1 MGWFGRKSQTDA
13 APSGRQT
20 IRFDNDRKFLSIP
33 AMRYFGQYCQS
44 CNDRYVLTWRDST
57 DDGSQ
62 GGARQSGPGRY
73 LLLDDER
80 IVVDGRLER
89 PNDGKV
95 SDAGTFILNDWHFFS
110 SELSGTFCAFRPDGA
125 PIVRQRFEANL
136 YNNGLSSDGRYAC
149 CQTCN
154 SGSETDSSVLTIFDL
169 SAEKEVSRFMPESGW
184 ANGYDFSKPGLI
196 TLEYPDKAAVSYS
209 LTGEFVDRGRWIEDG
224 LSRGD
229 LMVIGQAARDA
240 PDPLSVE
247 LANRLIRACD
257 VGLRDKM
264 WRDPQWQAQGLRVK
278 AECFDRSNR
287 LPEALRCYQ
296 QALAANPKVG
306 VKRRA
311 QQIEKLLKTSN

>member
-1 MGWFGRKSQTDA
+1 LGWFGRKSQTDA

-33 AMRYFGQYCQS
+33 ALGYFGQYCRS
-44 CNDRYVLTWRDST
+44 GNDRYVLTWRDST

-80 IVVDGRLER
+80 IIVDGRLDR

-136 YNNGLSSDGRYAC
+136 YNNGLSRDGRYAC

-184 ANGYDFSKPGLI
+184 AIRRDQLKSLDAFAGVLLHEIAHARSGCDDVTREFENELTELLGVAAA
-196 TLEYPDKAAVSYS
+196 AAVSAPRK
-209 LTGEFVDRGRWIEDG
+209 GERKRSF
-224 LSRGD
+224 
-229 LMVIGQAARDA
+229 
-240 PDPLSVE
+240 
-247 LANRLIRACD
+247 
-257 VGLRDKM
+257 
-264 WRDPQWQAQGLRVK
+264 WQR
-278 AECFDRSNR
+278 
-287 LPEALRCYQ
+287 
-296 QALAANPKVG
+296 
-306 VKRRA
+306 
-311 QQIEKLLKTSN
+311 